1 MIIQSQ
7 VASPKHMY
15 IWETLN
21 KLTMHLY
28 AHVYKTIIIKEE
40 VMSLKENW
48 GVWKELEG
56 EEGRV
61 EMM

>member
-1 MIIQSQ
+1 
-7 VASPKHMY
+7 
-15 IWETLN
+15 
-21 KLTMHLY
+21 MHLY